1 MKIIVLRLFLLD
13 FWRLFGVFLATLFMF
28 LATYVYFW
36 RPKKNAT
43 SKQDVWRRQVTF
55 KFLITEFR
63 RKDNINFL
71 FLTTFNKKTARMSG
85 LEDETDNL
93 LFIFFVDAHAV
104 EIHALV
110 GDLAKGFV
118 VDKHPA

>member
-1 MKIIVLRLFLLD
+1 MSEGGKL
-13 FWRLFGVFLATLFMF
+13 TL
-28 LATYVYFW
+28 
-36 RPKKNAT
+36 
-43 SKQDVWRRQVTF
+43 
-55 KFLITEFR
+55 KFLIMEFR

-71 FLTTFNKKTARMSG
+71 FLTTFNKKTARTSG

-118 VDKHPA
+118 VDKHPANEIFVFVDWKALHSE